1 MIQIVNIA
9 IRNNMV
15 QQGDKVLVSNDG
27 IYWELALYFEMDVC
41 FYFDGIAT
49 SFKYIIPFNSFDI
62 SVNDITENCKKSIV

>member
-1 MIQIVNIA
+1 
-9 IRNNMV
+9 MV

-49 SFKYIIPFNSFDI
+49 SF
-62 SVNDITENCKKSIV
+62 